1 MGVIVPTVLKILT
14 LALLRAKT
22 AALFSS
28 TSFFTF
34 KEIAEKDGNMCY
46 PRRLQELL
54 VQQREKEIQ
63 FRNLTK
69 IPIENNIVFIY
80 AAKWSFLSEQDYY
93 IHQVLSIIKKTLKSK
108 TQHFSHARQGALPF
122 CKKRVATKITIES
135 DEDQYRDAQQ

>member
-46 PRRLQELL
+46 GSFLFFDLL
-54 VQQREKEIQ
+54 R
-63 FRNLTK
+63 
-69 IPIENNIVFIY
+69 
-80 AAKWSFLSEQDYY
+80 KWSFLSEQDYY

-108 TQHFSHARQGALPF
+108 TQHFSHSSN
-122 CKKRVATKITIES
+122 VKITIES

>member
-34 KEIAEKDGNMCY
+34 KEIKYLSLKKMEICAIQGKNLRKFQLKTILFLFM
-46 PRRLQELL
+46 QLL
-54 VQQREKEIQ
+54 LR
-63 FRNLTK
+63 
-69 IPIENNIVFIY
+69 
-80 AAKWSFLSEQDYY
+80 KWSFLSEQDYY

-108 TQHFSHARQGALPF
+108 TQHFSH
-122 CKKRVATKITIES
+122 V
-135 DEDQYRDAQQ
+135 